1 VKLTIL
7 MPCLNESETLATC
20 ITKANAWI
28 AEAGIEAEVLIADNG
43 STDGSQDIAR
53 ELGARVVDVPQKG
66 YGSALYHGVEAAHGR
81 YVIMGDSDDSYDFSR
96 LDAFVEKLD
105 EGYDLVMGNRFAGG
119 IEPGAM
125 PWKNR
130 HIGNPVLTLVGRVLF
145 RCPAKDFHCGIR
157 GFTKEAFERMD
168 LRTSGMEFASEIV
181 IKATLLDM
189 SITEVPTTLSRDGR
203 SRPPHLR
210 PWRDGWRHLRF
221 MLLFSPRWLFLIPGL
236 ILLIPSLLSYVTLL
250 RGPARI
256 GSVSFDVH
264 TLFFAQAGMI
274 LGFTTVALGVVV
286 RMFAAREGL
295 LSQRRMLS
303 RLRDSPVLEL
313 GGIAGIALMI
323 AGVWVGADLLVS
335 WSATDFGRLRVG
347 GLLRS
352 VSLSTTLV
360 IFGGLTLLL
369 SLIMGFLSLPTRN
382 QRYEA

>member
-1 VKLTIL
+1 MKLTIL
-7 MPCLNESETLATC
+7 MPCLNESETLGTC
-20 ITKANAWI
+20 ITKANDWI
-28 AEAGIEAEVLIADNG
+28 AGAGIDAEVLIADNG
-43 STDGSQDIAR
+43 STDGSQEIAR

-66 YGSALYHGVEAAHGR
+66 YGSALYHGVEAAKGR

-236 ILLIPSLLSYVTLL
+236 ILLVPSLVSYLILLS
-250 RGPARI
+250 GPARI

-274 LGFTTVALGVVV
+274 LGFTTVALGVIL

-295 LSQRRMLS
+295 LSQRRMLR

-313 GGIAGIALMI
+313 GGIAGIAMI
-323 AGVWVGADLLVS
+323 TAGIWVGADLLVS

-360 IFGGLTLLL
+360 IFGGLTILL

>member
-1 VKLTIL
+1 
-7 MPCLNESETLATC
+7 
-20 ITKANAWI
+20 
-28 AEAGIEAEVLIADNG
+28 
-43 STDGSQDIAR
+43 
-53 ELGARVVDVPQKG
+53 
-66 YGSALYHGVEAAHGR
+66 
-81 YVIMGDSDDSYDFSR
+81 VIMGDSDDSYDFSR

>member
-1 VKLTIL
+1 
-7 MPCLNESETLATC
+7 
-20 ITKANAWI
+20 
-28 AEAGIEAEVLIADNG
+28 
-43 STDGSQDIAR
+43 
-53 ELGARVVDVPQKG
+53 
-66 YGSALYHGVEAAHGR
+66 
-81 YVIMGDSDDSYDFSR
+81 
-96 LDAFVEKLD
+96 
-105 EGYDLVMGNRFAGG
+105 MGNRFAGG

-130 HIGNPVLTLVGRVLF
+130 HIGNPALTLVGRVLF
-145 RCPAKDFHCGIR
+145 RCPASDFHCGIR
-157 GFTKEAFERMD
+157 GFSKDAFERMD

-181 IKATLLDM
+181 IKATLMGM
-189 SITEVPTTLSRDGR
+189 SIAEVPTTLSRDGR

-236 ILLIPSLLSYVTLL
+236 VLLVPSLISYLVLL
-250 RGPARI
+250 RGPAHI

-274 LGFTTVALGVVV
+274 LGFTTVALGIIV

-295 LSQRRMLS
+295 LAERQTLR
-303 RLRDSPVLEL
+303 RLRESPVLEL
-313 GGIAGIALMI
+313 GGTFGVLLMI
-323 AGVWVGADLLVS
+323 AGIWVGADLLVS
-335 WSATDFGRLRVG
+335 WSATDFGRLRIG

-369 SLIMGFLSLPTRN
+369 SLIMGFLALPTRN
-382 QRYEA
+382 QRYET

>member
-1 VKLTIL
+1 MKLTIL
-7 MPCLNESETLATC
+7 MPCLNESETLGTC
-20 ITKANAWI
+20 ITKANGWI
-28 AEAGIEAEVLIADNG
+28 ERAQIDAEVLIADNG

-53 ELGARVVDVPQKG
+53 ALGARVIDVPQKG
-66 YGSALYHGVEAAHGR
+66 YGSALYHGVEAANGR
-81 YVIMGDSDDSYDFSR
+81 YVIMGDSDDSYDFSD
-96 LDAFVEKLD
+96 LEAFVDKLD
-105 EGYDLVMGNRFAGG
+105 EGFDLVMGNRFAGG

-157 GFTKEAFERMD
+157 GFSKEAFERMD

-181 IKATLLDM
+181 IKATLLSM

-236 ILLIPSLLSYVTLL
+236 VLFLPSLVSYLRLL
-250 RGPARI
+250 NGPATV
-256 GSVSFDVH
+256 GSVTFDVH

-274 LGFTTVALGVVV
+274 VGLTTIALGVIV

-295 LSQRRMLS
+295 LRERRIL
-303 RLRDSPVLEL
+303 RLLRDSPVLEL
-313 GGIAGIALMI
+313 GGIAGLLMI
-323 AGVWVGADLLVS
+323 VGGIWVGADLLVS
-335 WSATDFGRLRVG
+335 WSATDFGRLRIG

-369 SLIMGFLSLPTRN
+369 SLIMGFLALPTRN
-382 QRYEA
+382 QRYEV

>member
-1 VKLTIL
+1 MKLTIL

-28 AEAGIEAEVLIADNG
+28 ARADIDAEVLIADNG

-81 YVIMGDSDDSYDFSR
+81 YVIMGDSDDSYDFSD
-96 LDAFVEKLD
+96 LDAFVDKLD
-105 EGYDLVMGNRFAGG
+105 EGFDLVMGNRFAGG

-130 HIGNPVLTLVGRVLF
+130 HIGNPALTLVGRVLF
-145 RCPAKDFHCGIR
+145 RCPASDFHCGIR
-157 GFTKEAFERMD
+157 GFSKDAFERMD

-181 IKATLLDM
+181 IKATLMGM
-189 SITEVPTTLSRDGR
+189 SIAEVPTTLSRDGR

-236 ILLIPSLLSYVTLL
+236 VLLVPSLISYLVLL
-250 RGPARI
+250 RGPAHI

-274 LGFTTVALGVVV
+274 LGFTTVALGIIV

-295 LSQRRMLS
+295 LAERQTLR
-303 RLRDSPVLEL
+303 RLRESPVLEL
-313 GGIAGIALMI
+313 GGTFGVLLMI
-323 AGVWVGADLLVS
+323 AGIWVGADLLVS
-335 WSATDFGRLRVG
+335 WSATDFGRLRIG

-369 SLIMGFLSLPTRN
+369 SLIMGFLALPTRN
-382 QRYEA
+382 QRYET